1 MTIKVTFSSI
11 EVTISIVYLSSV
23 TLLEPFARAQVQDR
37 GGEKHERCDSENG
50 VVHGRKNRLRV
61 LRKCSEG
68 DKEVVSGTKR
78 EVKKQRRDEVTIKR
92 GREIWAGG
100 RPSPRGFSRKSVNLK
115 GLQSAN

>member
-37 GGEKHERCDSENG
+37 GGEKHKRCDSKNG

-68 DKEVVSGTKR
+68 DKEVVSGTK
-78 EVKKQRRDEVTIKR
+78 
-92 GREIWAGG
+92 
-100 RPSPRGFSRKSVNLK
+100 
-115 GLQSAN
+115 SAK